1 MELCNYKKKLKEKT
15 YLIDKLLILKM
26 LNKEQNKKILLE
38 KFSEN
43 SILFKDQYDEINIKK
58 NDILKTIQFLK
69 EDRNL
74 QYNQLIDLTAIDYP
88 SRKNRFE
95 VVYIFL
101 SMTQNKRVIIK
112 TSLKEDENIESITS
126 IHKAADWYER
136 ECYDLFGI
144 KFLNHPDL
152 RRIMTDYNFEGHPL
166 RKDFPL
172 TGHTEVRYD
181 DLEKK
186 VVYEPV
192 KLTQEYRNFDYM
204 SPWEGLDSNLIGD
217 DKSEEEE
224 K

>member
-1 MELCNYKKKLKEKT
+1 
-15 YLIDKLLILKM
+15 M
-26 LNKEQNKKILLE
+26 LNKEQNQKILLE
-38 KFSEN
+38 KFSKN
-43 SILFKDQYDEINIKK
+43 SVCFKDQYDEINIEKK
-58 NDILKTIQFLK
+58 DIVRTIKLLK
-69 EDRNL
+69 ENENL
-74 QYNQLIDLTAIDYP
+74 QYDQLMDLTAIDYP
-88 SRKNRFE
+88 SREKRFDI
-95 VVYIFL
+95 VYILL
-101 SMTQNKRVIIK
+101 SMTQNKRIIVK
-112 TSLKEDENIESITS
+112 VSLKEDENIESITS
-126 IHKAADWYER
+126 IHKASDWYER

-192 KLTQEYRNFDYM
+192 QLTQEYRNFDYM
-204 SPWEGLDSNLIGD
+204 SPWEGWDNNLIGD
-217 DKSEEEE
+217 DKSEEEA